1 LFSVTNRLRLS
12 LTILNA
18 TAPFLTSLFHR
29 FTNLTSLDLTHFQGD
44 LDSLLSK
51 IPPLKYLTSLN
62 LSHQPSL
69 PAYGLR
75 AFSKQITTLTSLIA
89 TNLHSSFNHTD
100 LFLIA
105 DCFPLLEELNLDY
118 AKTIDNNNTGYI
130 DGVEALSLALI
141 KLRKLNLDHHYYINY
156 KCVYYLF
163 KNCKFLED
171 LNCHVPGSGFVSAFC
186 EHKPTMLKSLIFPV
200 MFTPQIIHLLKNL
213 TCIDF
218 SHYDT
223 ISDEMLSSIV
233 IADIPLRRIVFRN
246 TRGFSY
252 AGLFSLLSKYCQS
265 IQHLDL
271 ECYDL
276 LNDHRVVEL
285 SSFLVG
291 LVSVNLG
298 KSNMLT
304 YLSLFALLSKCP
316 SLSEIKMVDIGRR
329 SADDYWIKGDF
340 SVYPQLNSLY
350 LPHNSWLGNKH
361 IKIFAYVFPNLR
373 LLDLRG
379 CGRISA
385 RSMVHVLR
393 KFPKI
398 NHLNVQCCLIYKIPR
413 RMIFQAPNLKILD
426 LELTPVNDRV
436 LYIYHLK
443 DLLWTFAI
451 VTN

>member
-1 LFSVTNRLRLS
+1 
-12 LTILNA
+12 
-18 TAPFLTSLFHR
+18 
-29 FTNLTSLDLTHFQGD
+29 
-44 LDSLLSK
+44 
-51 IPPLKYLTSLN
+51 
-62 LSHQPSL
+62 
-69 PAYGLR
+69 
-75 AFSKQITTLTSLIA
+75 
-89 TNLHSSFNHTD
+89 
-100 LFLIA
+100 
-105 DCFPLLEELNLDY
+105 
-118 AKTIDNNNTGYI
+118 
-130 DGVEALSLALI
+130 
-141 KLRKLNLDHHYYINY
+141 
-156 KCVYYLF
+156 LF

-233 IADIPLRRIVFRN
+233 IADIPLRRIVFCN

-340 SVYPQLNSLY
+340 SGYPQLNSLY

-361 IKIFAYVFPNLR
+361 IKMFACVFPNLR

-398 NHLNVQCCLIYKIPR
+398 NHLNVQCCVIYKIPR

-426 LELTPVNDRV
+426 LEFTTVNDRV
-436 LYIYHLK
+436 LYTISKTCSGLLQLILANCFDCTEIGVKHVIENCTQLK
-443 DLLWTFAI
+443 EIDLRGCIRVHTNVFASMLSLKSLRKI
-451 VTN
+451 TAAPHFHFTEAQRKLFLLQGCILC